1 VAQDVVL
8 AVGVPVPTLPLA
20 VLLGEPVAVLEMALL
35 PLVLAEAVLV
45 TVTVRTAVVVML
57 RLPPGIPGLPV

>member
-1 VAQDVVL
+1 MVL